1 MFTPIHLMQI
11 TGRKPVGGG
20 GDGLD
25 TTITTIDEAIAAAAD
40 GGSLEPEQETSRR
53 SERLRQRSGP
63 SGTEAEDRPAK
74 WSAAERLAKKKG
86 EKEAKAKE
94 KADKAKEKAQ
104 DKDDKVKEKEKAKD
118 KDAEGDAPRPKKKV
132 GLKGMRKEQ
141 FVDEGWLMTQTFDGR
156 GSKARD
162 KTWHPKPIFS
172 VQFVLSSN
180 YILSFLF
187 CLLQPFQSSG
197 TRENDV

>member
-1 MFTPIHLMQI
+1 MQI

-162 KTWHPKPIFS
+162 KTWHPKPNFFSSFRLVIKLYFIFFILFTSAFS
-172 VQFVLSSN
+172 VEWN
-180 YILSFLF
+180 
-187 CLLQPFQSSG
+187 
-197 TRENDV
+197 